1 LGPAPAGGRKP
12 FWRSR
17 GFWVYFIAALVL
29 NYLITF
35 AFMNGPTRVTVP
47 YTTFIQQV
55 NAGNVKSITAQGNS
69 IQGNFTKSVTYG
81 SASGTLFQTERPVFA
96 SDNLESLLQQH
107 NVPITATPPGSGQ
120 SPLLSLI
127 LGFGPALVI
136 VAGILYLN
144 RRMAAAGPGGI
155 LGAFGRSQAKLYAP
169 DSGARTTFADVAGI
183 DEAKQDLAEIVDF
196 LKTPEKYQR
205 LGAQIPHGVLRGG
218 PAGHRQDVAGPGGR
232 RRVEPTVL
240 QPLGVGIRRGD
251 RWGRGGAGPRPL
263 RAGKGRGAEHHLHR

>member
-35 AFMNGPTRVTVP
+35 AFMNGPTRVTMP

-96 SDNLESLLQQH
+96 SDNLEFAFKAGASRASALG
-107 NVPITATPPGSGQ
+107 IRATAQISVLGLPGDNGGRDVGGRWWKKVTRGCNGRSGSGTV
-120 SPLLSLI
+120 S
-127 LGFGPALVI
+127 
-136 VAGILYLN
+136 
-144 RRMAAAGPGGI
+144 RRSI
-155 LGAFGRSQAKLYAP
+155 STRST
-169 DSGARTTFADVAGI
+169 SGS
-183 DEAKQDLAEIVDF
+183 
-196 LKTPEKYQR
+196 
-205 LGAQIPHGVLRGG
+205 
-218 PAGHRQDVAGPGGR
+218 R
-232 RRVEPTVL
+232 RS
-240 QPLGVGIRRGD
+240 
-251 RWGRGGAGPRPL
+251 
-263 RAGKGRGAEHHLHR
+263 